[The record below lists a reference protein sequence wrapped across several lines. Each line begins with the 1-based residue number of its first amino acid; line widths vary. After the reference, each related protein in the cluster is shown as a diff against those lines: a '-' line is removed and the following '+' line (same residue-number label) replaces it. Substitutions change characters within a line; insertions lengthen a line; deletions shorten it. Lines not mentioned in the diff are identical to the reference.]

1 MAYVPGFQHD
11 IFISYAHVDNEPLFE
26 EEDGWISSFHRELS
40 VVLARKL
47 GRRDSASIWR
57 DLKVQGNDEFDDTI
71 DAAFRNSAVAV
82 FVVSPG
88 FIASEWCC
96 RELTQFCSE
105 LDAELDE
112 RLEGKSRV
120 LKVLL
125 SHVPYEEMP
134 EPVRQLLNKTTGYA
148 FYHLDPLS
156 GREEAFRRT
165 KEQDEDRRYWSTLDD
180 LARNL
185 ADLLKTMRSLGG
197 TEEDGEEEETEP
209 ARVSA
214 ASSAPAAAAP
224 AVYLAEVTDDLEP
237 DREDLRRTLVQ
248 RGITVLPDQ
257 PLSTDSAELIE
268 EVRAGLGTAALSI
281 HLLGSF
287 YGKRPAG
294 ETRSSTHVQLDLAAE
309 EALERAG
316 SERELPRFIWIPRSL
331 DVASLRE
338 EQRNLLRAV
347 EEEPDSASPAAV
359 LKVGLEELKETVIEK
374 LEELFPPPPEPL
386 VAETPGAVIYLSC
399 QPEDDPE
406 ADAICDLLRAA
417 HHDVVLPIR
426 HGDAAELDRHYRT
439 NLQYCDAL
447 LVLYASSPLH
457 WVREEILKVRRL
469 LAGRRDFV
477 MSIYDGPPED
487 KEEVGLAFQNL
498 LLIECRDGRRAER
511 LQPFLARLGGRP

>member
-26 EEDGWISSFHRELS
+26 EEHGWISSFHRELA

-47 GRRDSASIWR
+47 GRRDSVSIWR

-71 DAAFRNSAVAV
+71 SAAYRQSAVAV

-96 RELTQFCSE
+96 RELTQFCSQ
-105 LDAELDE
+105 LDAALDE

-134 EPVRQLLNKTTGYA
+134 EPVRELLNKTTGYP
-148 FYHLDPLS
+148 FYHFDPAS

-185 ADLLKTMRSLGG
+185 ADLLKTMRRHGG
-197 TEEDGEEEETEP
+197 VEEDGEDGEETVP
-209 ARVSA
+209 ARGAV
-214 ASSAPAAAAP
+214 ASTAAAP
-224 AVYLAEVTDDLEP
+224 AVYLAEATDDLEP
-237 DREDLRRTLVQ
+237 DREDLRRTLLQ
-248 RGITVLPDQ
+248 RGVTVLPDR
-257 PLSTDSAELIE
+257 PLDPDDEELVE
-268 EVRAGLGTAALSI
+268 QVRADLGKAALSI

-287 YGKRPAG
+287 YGKKPAG
-294 ETRSSTHVQLDLAAE
+294 ETRSYTHVQLDLAAE
-309 EALERAG
+309 AALERAG
-316 SERELPRFIWIPRSL
+316 SEKELPRFIWIPRSL

-338 EQRNLLRAV
+338 DQKQLVKAV

-374 LEELFPPPPEPL
+374 LAELFPPPAEPV
-386 VAETPGAVIYLSC
+386 VAETPGAVVYVSC
-399 QPEDDPE
+399 RPEDDPE
-406 ADAICDLLRAA
+406 ADEICNLLRAA
-417 HHDVVLPIR
+417 NHDVVLPIR
-426 HGDAAELDRHYRT
+426 TGSEAELDKHYRT

-447 LVLYASSPLH
+447 LVLYANSPLP

-477 MSIYDGPPED
+477 MSIYDGPPPE
-487 KEEVGLAFQNL
+487 KEEVGLSFQNL

-511 LQPFLARLGGRP
+511 LRPLLARLGGRG

>member
-1 MAYVPGFQHD
+1 MAYVPGFRHD
-11 IFISYAHVDNEPLFE
+11 IFISYAHVDDEPLFE
-26 EEDGWISSFHRELS
+26 EEHGWISSFHRELA

-47 GRRDSASIWR
+47 GRRDSVSIWR

-71 DAAFRNSAVAV
+71 SAAYRHSALAI

-96 RELTQFCSE
+96 RELTQFCTR
-105 LDAELDE
+105 LDAELDG

-134 EPVRQLLNKTTGYA
+134 EPVRELLNKTTGYP
-148 FYHLDPLS
+148 FYHFDPAS

-185 ADLLKTMRSLGG
+185 ADLLKAMRRLGG
-197 TEEDGEEEETEP
+197 VEEDGEDGEEAVP
-209 ARVSA
+209 ARGAV
-214 ASSAPAAAAP
+214 APTAAAP

-237 DREDLRRTLVQ
+237 DREDLRRTLLQ
-248 RGITVLPDQ
+248 RGVTVLPDR
-257 PLSTDSAELIE
+257 PLDPGDEKLAEQ
-268 EVRAGLGTAALSI
+268 VRADLGKAALSI

-287 YGKRPAG
+287 YGKKPAG
-294 ETRSSTHVQLDLAAE
+294 ETRSYTHVQLDLAAE
-309 EALERAG
+309 AALERAG

-338 EQRNLLRAV
+338 DQKQLVKAV

-374 LEELFPPPPEPL
+374 LTELFPPPAEPV
-386 VAETPGAVIYLSC
+386 VAETPGAVVYVSC
-399 QPEDDPE
+399 RPEDDPE
-406 ADAICDLLRAA
+406 ADEICDLLRAA

-426 HGDAAELDRHYRT
+426 TGSDAELDKHYRT

-447 LVLYASSPLH
+447 LVLYANSPLH

-477 MSIYDGPPED
+477 MSIYDGPPPD
-487 KEEVGLAFQNL
+487 KEAVGLSFQNL

-511 LQPFLARLGGRP
+511 LRPLLARLGGRG